1 MTENPKLTESA
12 GVPATAPNQGDETL
26 LVPPPNFK
34 ERIEAAQ
41 RALANGSK
49 QSLEIP
55 VPPARPTVET
65 AEVEPAQND
74 NSADPLVN
82 V

>member
-1 MTENPKLTESA
+1 MTENPNLTESA
-12 GVPATAPNQGDETL
+12 GVPDNAPVSGDETL

-55 VPPARPTVET
+55 VPPTRPTVE
-65 AEVEPAQND
+65 AEPARND
-74 NSADPLVN
+74 TSADPSVKA
-82 V
+82 